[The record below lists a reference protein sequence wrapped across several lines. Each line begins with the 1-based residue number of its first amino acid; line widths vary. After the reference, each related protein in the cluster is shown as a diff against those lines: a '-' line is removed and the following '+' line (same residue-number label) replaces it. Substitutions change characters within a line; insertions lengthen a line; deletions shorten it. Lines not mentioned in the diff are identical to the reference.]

1 MTDKELL
8 EKRLDL
14 FQHDG
19 WRGLTEEFSQLA
31 ESLEKI
37 YDIEDLNTL
46 HLRKGQV
53 SFLNMFV
60 NMEESTKLALDNLD
74 E

>member
-8 EKRLDL
+8 EQRLDL

-19 WRGLTEEFSQLA
+19 WRELVEEFSELA
-31 ESLEKI
+31 QSLEKI
-37 YDIEDLNTL
+37 YDIEDTNTL

-60 NMEESTKLALDNLD
+60 NMEESTKLALENLD
-74 E
+74 T